1 MMISF
6 KRMRIR
12 KKYFISKECSLAWQ
26 TETKLH
32 VTRSRKLLTHAY
44 CMILCTGIIDKIEGS
59 TLLETL

>member
-6 KRMRIR
+6 KRTRIR

-32 VTRSRKLLTHAY
+32 VTRSRKLTHAY
-44 CMILCTGIIDKIEGS
+44 YMILCTGMLDKIEGS